1 MAAYIVQMVSTL
13 VLILLIPVSRT
24 IISKLTWKYA
34 SINSFNKNRT
44 KMMLKYINIIINLAA
59 VILLIIIW
67 GVDPGNILLT
77 LSSVFAIIGVAMF
90 AQWSVLS
97 NITSGII
104 IFFTM
109 QVKIGDKIEIHD
121 KDFPIVAEVA
131 DIKAFHICLKSMA
144 GEQILYP
151 NSLILQKGITIRSTA
166 KSTEEP

>member
-1 MAAYIVQMVSTL
+1 MVSTL

-90 AQWSVLS
+90 AQWSILS

-109 QVKIGDKIEIHD
+109 QVRIGDKIEIHD
-121 KDFPIVAEVA
+121 KDFPIVAEIV
-131 DIKAFHICLKSMA
+131 DIKAFHICLKSMD

-151 NSLILQKGITIRSTA
+151 NSLILQKGITIRST
-166 KSTEEP
+166 KPTDES

>member
-24 IISKLTWKYA
+24 IIRKLTWKYA
-34 SINSFNKNRT
+34 NINSFNKNRT

-90 AQWSVLS
+90 AQWSILS

-109 QVKIGDKIEIHD
+109 QVRIGDKIEIHD
-121 KDFPIVAEVA
+121 KDFPIVAEIV

-144 GEQILYP
+144 DEQILYP
-151 NSLILQKGITIRSTA
+151 NSLILQKGITIRST
-166 KSTEEP
+166 KPTDES